1 MSTPK
6 FGTWGSSKFD
16 GTGLKSIH
24 GAAWEGRLKMLLK
37 NTCEG
42 VYLIVKLPA
51 ISLQACKFTKMNFF
65 THILQGFL
73 LDFKL
78 LFIVLFLEIISW
90 KGASF
95 FSGEWGCFS
104 DGGGGFIFKWEVHP
118 MGGTSVLMG
127 EVFKKNCRIGGQPP
141 HTHSHYGKPCNYF
154 GLKFLGPHKKN
165 WGGWGGLLP
174 CRCSQSIKSLMYVYY
189 TDPHLLCMST

>member
-1 MSTPK
+1 MSSLSTDQRHKRMFFLYSIKYLPQQVFEMWNVVAPPPPPPHPFK
-6 FGTWGSSKFD
+6 FRAPQINFFAHVHPQIQGFPQVLRTWGSSKFD

-24 GAAWEGRLKMLLK
+24 GAAWEGGGGGLKMLLK

-51 ISLQACKFTKMNFF
+51 ISLQACKFTKITKIYNFF

-78 LFIVLFLEIISW
+78 LFIVVFLEIISW

-95 FSGEWGCFS
+95 FSGEWGFFS
-104 DGGGGFIFKWEVHP
+104 DGGASFLSGRCIPQGGHRF
-118 MGGTSVLMG
+118 
-127 EVFKKNCRIGGQPP
+127 
-141 HTHSHYGKPCNYF
+141 
-154 GLKFLGPHKKN
+154 
-165 WGGWGGLLP
+165 
-174 CRCSQSIKSLMYVYY
+174 
-189 TDPHLLCMST
+189 

>member
-1 MSTPK
+1 
-6 FGTWGSSKFD
+6 
-16 GTGLKSIH
+16 
-24 GAAWEGRLKMLLK
+24 MLLK

-127 EVFKKNCRIGGQPP
+127 EGDSKKIVGWGVG
-141 HTHSHYGKPCNYF
+141 THHYGKPW
-154 GLKFLGPHKKN
+154 GLEHTYEL
-165 WGGWGGLLP
+165 
-174 CRCSQSIKSLMYVYY
+174 
-189 TDPHLLCMST
+189 